1 MLTFRNGTRE
11 DAKYIAALETE
22 IFTDAWT
29 SRSVAE
35 TLEQNN
41 AFIVAAELDRQLIGY
56 CIVYHVMDEAEIARI
71 AVGQDARRKGVGKRL
86 LDETCNRCAERNV
99 RRLLLDVRESNE
111 GARTFYTKYGFG
123 MDGIRKNFYDNPKEH
138 AVLMSM
144 TLE

>member
-11 DAKYIAALETE
+11 DAKYIAALEAE

-41 AFIVAAELDRQLIGY
+41 AFIVVAELDRKLIGY

-111 GARTFYTKYGFG
+111 GARTFYTRYGFG

-144 TLE
+144 ILE